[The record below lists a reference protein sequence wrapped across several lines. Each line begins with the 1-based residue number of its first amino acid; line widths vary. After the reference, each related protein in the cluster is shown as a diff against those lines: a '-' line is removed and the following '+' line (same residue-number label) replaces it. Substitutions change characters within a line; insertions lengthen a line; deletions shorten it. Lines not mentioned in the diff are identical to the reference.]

1 MAVPLSYLIWALTT
15 FKLMT
20 MSKLAVVAQHQP
32 LTERDECEISTSEK
46 ENQHIHHALDPQ
58 HSA

>member
-32 LTERDECEISTSEK
+32 LTERDEREISTSEK
-46 ENQHIHHALDPQ
+46 ENQHIHHVLDPQ